1 MKRILGICLF
11 LISIAVKF
19 IKGSLVRFTVLVIL
33 LSAAAVVYL
42 TSSAVMI
49 SVQRVVSEYNQ
60 YYYSDFAWIPDE
72 EAAAVQ
78 KEYGLTYGIKE
89 IQTAENYRRT
99 GKSMA
104 VISAFIYGALII
116 YSSVN
121 VVNANKENTVI
132 LYALG
137 FGRISLFKIIF
148 MQITALLLSTMIIAF
163 LVSIPVSVHFLSYA
177 HILLSASAVMESAVR
192 LMIIC
197 VISTIIPICRLS
209 GMISRMR

>member
-1 MKRILGICLF
+1 
-11 LISIAVKF
+11 
-19 IKGSLVRFTVLVIL
+19 
-33 LSAAAVVYL
+33 
-42 TSSAVMI
+42 MI

-60 YYYSDFAWIPDE
+60 YYYSDFAWIPEE

-78 KEYGLTYGIKE
+78 KVYGLTYGMKE
-89 IQTAENYRRT
+89 IQTSANYRRT

-104 VISAFIYGALII
+104 MISAFIYGALII

-148 MQITALLLSTMIIAF
+148 MQITALLLSAMIVAF

-197 VISTIIPICRLS
+197 VISTVIPIFRLS
-209 GMISRMR
+209 GMISRLR